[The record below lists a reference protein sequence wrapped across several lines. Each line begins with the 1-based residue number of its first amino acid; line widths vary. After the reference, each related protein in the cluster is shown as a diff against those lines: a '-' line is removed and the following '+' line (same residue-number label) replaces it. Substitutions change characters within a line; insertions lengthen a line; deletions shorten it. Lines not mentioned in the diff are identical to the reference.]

1 MEFNEDLITRAHEL
15 AGKAEAGEL
24 SLPAEIEGFPGFYVA
39 SASDA
44 MIRTVAAFV
53 SKASISYKI
62 GTPRD

>member
-39 SASDA
+39 LQPKLPP
-44 MIRTVAAFV
+44 VEQ
-53 SKASISYKI
+53 
-62 GTPRD
+62 